1 MLKINKTI
9 NLSAT
14 SEIEGQP
21 VVYMN
26 ASISTD
32 GNTNANIN
40 KNVTNKELYDAKKDA
55 KKFESF
61 TILLFVIFIIIYLFF
76 L

>member
-21 VVYMN
+21 VVFN
-26 ASISTD
+26 ESST
-32 GNTNANIN
+32 
-40 KNVTNKELYDAKKDA
+40 L
-55 KKFESF
+55 
-61 TILLFVIFIIIYLFF
+61 
-76 L
+76 